1 MLLWLLAAFGID
13 VVAVYLHRDAF
24 GNLDGQIVLMHSIHK
39 PSIEATK
46 ELLPWLKSKGY
57 QLVTVSQLMQYK
69 YKEAPLQN
77 KYYGYTFAE
86 VNNGGQ

>member
-1 MLLWLLAAFGID
+1 
-13 VVAVYLHRDAF
+13 
-24 GNLDGQIVLMHSIHK
+24 MHSIHK

-69 YKEAPLQN
+69 YGETLKPI
-77 KYYGYTFAE
+77 YYGYTFTE
-86 VNNGGQ
+86 VGNNNSGQ